1 MSLTKAVADLTA
13 LTKRFDRFT
22 EADIDSEIVVM
33 RLDTGEFFSLSG
45 TSAEI
50 WRLIDGSRDRRALIT
65 ALTADFDADEERI
78 AANVDAFLMELRDTG
93 LLAGD

>member
-78 AANVDAFLMELRDTG
+78 AADVDAFLMQLRDTG

>member
-1 MSLTKAVADLTA
+1 MSA
-13 LTKRFDRFT
+13 LEKHSDRFT

-50 WRLIDGSRDRRALIT
+50 WRLIDGSRDRRALIA
-65 ALTADFDADEERI
+65 ALTAGFDADEERI
-78 AANVDAFLMELRDTG
+78 AAEVDAFLVQLRDTG

>member
-1 MSLTKAVADLTA
+1 MSLTRVVADLTA
-13 LTKRFDRFT
+13 LTKHFDRFT

-50 WRLIDGSRDRRALIT
+50 WRLIDGSRDRRALVA
-65 ALTADFDADEERI
+65 ALAAEFDAEESRI
-78 AANVDAFLMELRDTG
+78 AADVDALLVQLRDTG